1 MPVKLADLFRTQNV
15 RKRDRIC
22 IICIDMASVKCT
34 LPPHIAE
41 NRIPLSSSNSS
52 QKPGTACSAIRSG
65 FSFSRKTRFGPF
77 PGLMVSFINNL
88 RVSLSYG
95 SPSAMPFSIPKAGKI
110 NGVVHSFGTDPPDAA
125 CSVLFRAASYCAR
138 ENTIRSVG
146 RRFSSSAG
154 ISTGSFPSA
163 LHTPKQASSPAG
175 RLADQELPSGGSSG
189 MTLPQ

>member
-110 NGVVHSFGTDPPDAA
+110 NVLCTP
-125 CSVLFRAASYCAR
+125 SVLIPRTPR
-138 ENTIRSVG
+138 VP
-146 RRFSSSAG
+146 SSSGPLLTAPVRTRSGPPAAG
-154 ISTGSFPSA
+154 CRPAPGSQPEAFLPLRVRRSR
-163 LHTPKQASSPAG
+163 PAVRREG
-175 RLADQELPSGGSSG
+175 WRTRNCLPAEV
-189 MTLPQ
+189 PA